1 MTAFCVSLIIL
12 ILAFDRPS
20 RFAQRLALFIAAIIG
35 LWVIQLTPADAAAKR
50 CNPTVRYCKA
60 VASWYGPGLYGN
72 QVACPPYPR
81 LTPGII
87 GVAHKT
93 LRCGTLVT
101 FRYRGRVRRARVID
115 RGPFVAGRDFDL
127 TNGLRLS
134 LRFPQPSSRGHD
146 TIEYRLPRTKL

>member
-12 ILAFDRPS
+12 ILAFDRTARPVQ
-20 RFAQRLALFIAAIIG
+20 RFGLFLAALVG
-35 LWVIQLTPADAAAKR
+35 LWVIQLTPADAATR
-50 CNPTVRYCKA
+50 CDPTVRYCKA
-60 VASWYGPGLYGN
+60 AASWYGPGLYGN

-81 LTPGII
+81 LTPGIV

-101 FRYRGRVRRARVID
+101 LRYRGRVRRARVID

-134 LRFPQPSSRGHD
+134 LGFPQPASRGHD